1 MMFIAIENMGSAYGY
16 KSKNTENK
24 QPADHGGKGQ
34 QRSHAKAK
42 EEVFKA
48 RRELADA
55 IGFNPKKDE
64 SEGSFLFDAKMFA
77 EKRKDTC
84 CYGICGSLTG
94 MLKRVEFEC
103 ANTRGLKFD
112 TLVFVGH
119 GNAGVMTVG
128 MGCTPLNEYRELT
141 QRKQKNVLDGM
152 NMEKRMI
159 NVQNKETWSEQFR
172 IHQDCF
178 KPDRDHDTFHV
189 LFAGCSTGNLTKLSH
204 KHLTNVVAKTLAK
217 LFQCNVNAYGTDKTI
232 ENDEILHI
240 LTNIETIKGGATGV
254 SGTYVLNE
262 RQNINLDW
270 VKRHN

>member
-1 MMFIAIENMGSAYGY
+1 MHYNHRKEQDHMMFIAIENMGSAYGY

-34 QRSHAKAK
+34 
-42 EEVFKA
+42 
-48 RRELADA
+48 
-55 IGFNPKKDE
+55 
-64 SEGSFLFDAKMFA
+64 
-77 EKRKDTC
+77 
-84 CYGICGSLTG
+84 
-94 MLKRVEFEC
+94 
-103 ANTRGLKFD
+103 
-112 TLVFVGH
+112 
-119 GNAGVMTVG
+119 
-128 MGCTPLNEYRELT
+128 
-141 QRKQKNVLDGM
+141 
-152 NMEKRMI
+152 RMI
-159 NVQNKETWSEQFR
+159 KVQNKETWSEQFR